1 MRGAIRVAANEKQ
14 AIYAAAVKLAGEMV
28 ARNGVAIDRIISIVC
43 SLTDDL
49 TVANPATGL
58 RLDRFGEVP
67 LFCVQEAAV
76 AGQMAGVVRLLMTYD
91 ATRPGRPQPVYLN
104 GAERLR
110 PDLDGA

>member
-58 RLDRFGEVP
+58 RLDRFGCSASRRP
-67 LFCVQEAAV
+67 PW
-76 AGQMAGVVRLLMTYD
+76 
-91 ATRPGRPQPVYLN
+91 PGRWRGSY
-104 GAERLR
+104 AC
-110 PDLDGA
+110 